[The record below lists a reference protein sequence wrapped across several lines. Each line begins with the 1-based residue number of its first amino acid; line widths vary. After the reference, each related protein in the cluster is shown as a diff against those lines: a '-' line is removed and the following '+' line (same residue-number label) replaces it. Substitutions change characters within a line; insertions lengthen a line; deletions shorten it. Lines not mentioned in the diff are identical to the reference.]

1 MSDLDIIAPIR
12 ELNLT
17 RTEEQ
22 AYAAEKGIK
31 LNSDKIYSIDENI
44 WGRSIEEI
52 F

>member
-22 AYAAEKGIK
+22 AYAAEKA
-31 LNSDKIYSIDENI
+31 LN
-44 WGRSIEEI
+44 
-52 F
+52 